1 MLSGLSPDYKLD
13 NHYNEVIRKEE
24 TLFYYAPPGGESIV
38 NCVQRADLFLNTL
51 RKENSELN
59 IVAVCHGGIM
69 NSFRLLLEK
78 IRTTDSDIINEMRTG
93 KEQLLNGHIL
103 WYSRMNPYTKEI
115 HDNFKWLYNICPW
128 KENNLEYNI
137 NRWKVIDKISF
148 NNDELKEI
156 INKIQPII

>member
-1 MLSGLSPDYKLD
+1 MCPARSLIHLPLALHIWSLIYAGNDAQLRYSSTP
-13 NHYNEVIRKEE
+13 HGVTRAHVI
-24 TLFYYAPPGGESIV
+24 
-38 NCVQRADLFLNTL
+38 
-51 RKENSELN
+51 N